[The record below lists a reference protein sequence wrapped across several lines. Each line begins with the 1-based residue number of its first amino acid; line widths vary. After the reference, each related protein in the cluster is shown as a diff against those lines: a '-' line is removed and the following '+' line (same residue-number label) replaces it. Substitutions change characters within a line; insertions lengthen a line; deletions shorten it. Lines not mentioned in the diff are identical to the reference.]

1 MHHHLLRD
9 GTGYGVTDGR
19 NRSLLDATQTGWT
32 PVAKRPTIADVARE
46 AGVSIATV
54 DRVLNRRLPVKEA
67 TVLRVVSS
75 AEAIGFHAAGLLKQ
89 RISEVPARTF
99 GFLLQKRDDEFY
111 QALARE
117 LANATKAAR
126 SIRGKPIIEFIDDMA
141 PVTIAARL
149 REVGKRADA
158 LAIVAVDHPHVTAAV
173 DELAGQGVPTFT
185 LLTDLTAPSR
195 AGYVGLD
202 SRKCGRT
209 AAWTIS
215 RLARAPGKVAVLV
228 GTHRYLNQEIAEISF
243 RTYFREHAAEF
254 QLLETVADQEED
266 RLAYASIRE
275 LLAAHP
281 DLVGIYLAGGGMKG
295 MIAALREHRGT
306 KHVIAVCNELLP
318 DMRAALIDGV
328 IDLVLGTPLAQLAAR
343 TIEAMADAANGK
355 QVEGMRQL
363 QLQPELFISENL

>member
-1 MHHHLLRD
+1 M
-9 GTGYGVTDGR
+9 
-19 NRSLLDATQTGWT
+19 
-32 PVAKRPTIADVARE
+32 AKRPTIADIARE

-54 DRVLNRRLPVKEA
+54 DRVLNRRLPVTEA
-67 TVLRVVSS
+67 TVLRVVTS

-89 RISEVPARTF
+89 RMSEVQPRTF
-99 GFLLQKRDDEFY
+99 GFILQKRGDEFY

-117 LANATKAAR
+117 LANATKSAR
-126 SIRGKPIIEFIDDMA
+126 SIRGKPIVEFIDDLA
-141 PVTIAARL
+141 PATIAARL

-158 LAIVAVDHPHVTAAV
+158 LAIVAVDHPHVTSAIN
-173 DELAGQGVPTFT
+173 ELASQGVPTFT
-185 LLTDLTAPSR
+185 LLTDLTAPTR
-195 AGYVGLD
+195 AGYIGLD

-228 GTHRYLNQEIAEISF
+228 GTHRYLGQETAEIGF
-243 RTYFREHAAEF
+243 RSYFREHAPGFA
-254 QLLETVADQEED
+254 LLETVVDQEED
-266 RLAYASIRE
+266 RLAYASTRE

-295 MIAALREHRGT
+295 MIAALREHVGREHQGT
-306 KHVIAVCNELLP
+306 EHVVAVCNELLP

-328 IDLVLGTPLAQLAAR
+328 IDLVLGTPLALLATR
-343 TIEAMADAANGK
+343 TVEAMVDAANGK
-355 QVEGMRQL
+355 LAEGMRQV